1 MIQDLRYGLRMLGKT
16 PGLTAILALTLALGI
31 GVNTA
36 IFSVLNGWLLRP
48 LPVRAPEQIMV
59 LASQQ
64 KERAG
69 NTAFSYADLVDYR
82 KQSGAAFSDLFAYR
96 TVVGGLTFHDRSD
109 LFAYCDVSGDYFAAL
124 GVKPLLGR
132 LFLPGEGEQPRD
144 KADVVLGYAFWQRNY
159 GGDPAIVGKQVL
171 VNGRPATVL
180 GITPPE
186 FHGTS
191 FAFDLDG
198 YLPLSAASLEQ
209 GSAGDMNG
217 FWTNRRSRSL
227 TVMGRLRPGVSI
239 PQAQASLDLVAERLS
254 KQYPETDKGITVRV
268 IPERLAR
275 PAPFVASFVPV
286 IAGLFLAL
294 AGLVL
299 LLACMNVTNIFL
311 ARANARQREMA
322 IRASL
327 GAGRRRLIRQML
339 TESLLLAVLGSAAG
353 VVIGQWAIGGSGS
366 VLHSVTSDS
375 AGHAFHIDTSFDWKV
390 FSYTL
395 AAALFTAIFVGLWPA
410 LRAGRADVN
419 RVLSAGGRSDS
430 AGGGRQ
436 GFRGVLVV
444 AQVAGS
450 LMLLVVA
457 GLFVRSVQRAE
468 HTGLGFDPDHV
479 LNVMIDPHQIGYD
492 EARTKTFYREL
503 ERRAHALPGVQ
514 AVSLSF
520 TAPMG
525 FPSHVGPIYV
535 ETHPLP
541 PGRQPPVIAFNS
553 IEPAFFDTL
562 RVPLLEGRRFTDADS
577 EMARAVAIVNRA
589 MARKLWPGE
598 NPIGKRFSIKSAAGP
613 FVEVVGVAGDGQ
625 YFFLSRDLQPYFY
638 LPLDQN
644 YSSFRSLLIRSSVPP
659 ESLMTPI
666 QDELR
671 KLEPN
676 LPIFDLRTSEQ
687 MVNGIEGLLLFRM
700 AASLAA
706 IMGALGLVLAV
717 MGVYGIVSFAVSGR
731 TQEIGIRMALGAEA
745 PDILKLVARQ
755 GLQLV
760 LVGLAVGLI
769 AAWALTRTMA
779 SLLIGIS
786 ATDPLTY
793 AMVAILLSAV
803 AVAACWIPARRALR
817 VDPMVAL
824 RYE

>member
-1 MIQDLRYGLRMLGKT
+1 
-16 PGLTAILALTLALGI
+16 
-31 GVNTA
+31 
-36 IFSVLNGWLLRP
+36 
-48 LPVRAPEQIMV
+48 
-59 LASQQ
+59 
-64 KERAG
+64 
-69 NTAFSYADLVDYR
+69 
-82 KQSGAAFSDLFAYR
+82 
-96 TVVGGLTFHDRSD
+96 
-109 LFAYCDVSGDYFAAL
+109 
-124 GVKPLLGR
+124 
-132 LFLPGEGEQPRD
+132 
-144 KADVVLGYAFWQRNY
+144 
-159 GGDPAIVGKQVL
+159 
-171 VNGRPATVL
+171 
-180 GITPPE
+180 
-186 FHGTS
+186 
-191 FAFDLDG
+191 
-198 YLPLSAASLEQ
+198 
-209 GSAGDMNG
+209 
-217 FWTNRRSRSL
+217 
-227 TVMGRLRPGVSI
+227 VMGRLKPGVSVS
-239 PQAQASLDLVAERLS
+239 QAQASLDVLAERLAA
-254 KQYPETDKGITVRV
+254 QYPETDKGITVRV

-286 IAGLFLAL
+286 IAGLFLTL

-299 LLACMNVTNIFL
+299 LMACMNVANIFL

-327 GAGRRRLIRQML
+327 GAARGRLVRQML
-339 TESLLLAVLGSAAG
+339 TESLLLAVLGTMAG

-366 VLHSVTSDS
+366 VLSSVTSDS
-375 AGHAFHIDTSFDWKV
+375 AGHAFHIDTSLDWKV

-395 AAALFTAIFVGLWPA
+395 AAALFTGIFVGLWPA

-430 AGGGRQ
+430 AGGRRQ

-450 LMLLVVA
+450 LMLLIVA
-457 GLFVRSVQRAE
+457 GLLVRSVQRAE
-468 HTGLGFDPDHV
+468 HMSLGFDPDHV
-479 LNVMIDPHQIGYD
+479 LNVMVDPHQIGYD

-503 ERRAHALPGVQ
+503 ERRARALPGVQ
-514 AVSLSF
+514 SVSLSF

-525 FPSHVGPIYV
+525 YPSHAGPIYV

-541 PGRQPPVIAFNS
+541 SGRQPPVVSFNS
-553 IEPAFFDTL
+553 IEPAYFDTL

-577 EMARAVAIVNRA
+577 ESARAVAIVNRT
-589 MARKLWPGE
+589 MAKKLWPGE
-598 NPIGKRFSIKSAAGP
+598 NPIGKRFSFLSAAGP
-613 FVEVVGVAGDGQ
+613 FVEIVGVAGDGQ
-625 YFFLSRDLQPYFY
+625 YFFLSRESQPYFFV
-638 LPLDQN
+638 PLDQN
-644 YSSFRSLLIRSSVPP
+644 YSSFRSLLLRSSVPP

-676 LPIFDLRTSEQ
+676 LPIFDIRPSEQ
-687 MVNGIEGLLLFRM
+687 MLRGIEGFLLFRL
-700 AASLAA
+700 AASLAT

-731 TQEIGIRMALGAEA
+731 TQEIGIRMALGAENR
-745 PDILKLVARQ
+745 DILKLVARQ

-760 LVGLAVGLI
+760 MVGLAAGLL
-769 AAWALTRTMA
+769 AAAALTRTMA

-793 AMVAILLSAV
+793 ATVAILLSAV
-803 AVAACWIPARRALR
+803 ALAACWIPARRALR

>member
-1 MIQDLRYGLRMLGKT
+1 
-16 PGLTAILALTLALGI
+16 LT
-31 GVNTA
+31 V
-36 IFSVLNGWLLRP
+36 
-48 LPVRAPEQIMV
+48 
-59 LASQQ
+59 
-64 KERAG
+64 
-69 NTAFSYADLVDYR
+69 
-82 KQSGAAFSDLFAYR
+82 
-96 TVVGGLTFHDRSD
+96 
-109 LFAYCDVSGDYFAAL
+109 
-124 GVKPLLGR
+124 LGR
-132 LFLPGEGEQPRD
+132 L
-144 KADVVLGYAFWQRNY
+144 K
-159 GGDPAIVGKQVL
+159 
-171 VNGRPATVL
+171 
-180 GITPPE
+180 
-186 FHGTS
+186 
-191 FAFDLDG
+191 
-198 YLPLSAASLEQ
+198 
-209 GSAGDMNG
+209 
-217 FWTNRRSRSL
+217 
-227 TVMGRLRPGVSI
+227 PGVSV
-239 PQAQASLDLVAERLS
+239 PQAQASLDVVAERLAR
-254 KQYPETDKGITVRV
+254 QYPETDKGITARA

-299 LLACMNVTNIFL
+299 LLACMNVANIFL

-327 GAGRRRLIRQML
+327 GAGRGRLVRQML
-339 TESLLLAVLGSAAG
+339 TESLLLAVLGTAAG

-375 AGHAFHIDTSFDWKV
+375 AGHAFRIDTSFDWKV

-395 AAALFTAIFVGLWPA
+395 AAALFTGIFVGLWPA

-436 GFRGVLVV
+436 GFRGVLVI

-450 LMLLVVA
+450 LMLLIVA
-457 GLFVRSVQRAE
+457 GLLVRSVQRAE
-468 HTGLGFDPDHV
+468 HMSLGFDPDHV

-503 ERRAHALPGVQ
+503 ERRARALPGVQ
-514 AVSLSF
+514 SVSLSF

-525 FPSHVGPIYV
+525 YPSHAGPIYV

-541 PGRQPPVIAFNS
+541 SGRQPPVISFNS
-553 IEPAFFDTL
+553 IEPTYFDTL

-577 EMARAVAIVNRA
+577 ESARAVAIVNRT

-598 NPIGKRFSIKSAAGP
+598 NPIGKRFSFQKAAGP
-613 FVEVVGVAGDGQ
+613 FLEVVGVAGDGQ
-625 YFFLSRDLQPYFY
+625 YFFLSREPQPYFFV
-638 LPLDQN
+638 PLDQN
-644 YSSFRSLLIRSSVPP
+644 YSSFRSLLLRSSVPP

-676 LPIFDLRTSEQ
+676 LPIFDIRPSEQ
-687 MVNGIEGLLLFRM
+687 MLRGIEGFLLFRL

-706 IMGALGLVLAV
+706 IMGALGLALAV

-731 TQEIGIRMALGAEA
+731 TQEIGIRMALGAENR
-745 PDILKLVARQ
+745 DILKLVARQ
-755 GLQLV
+755 GLRLV
-760 LVGLAVGLI
+760 IVGLAVGLLT
-769 AAWALTRTMA
+769 AWALTRTMA

-793 AMVAILLSAV
+793 AMVSMLLSAV
-803 AVAACWIPARRALR
+803 ALAACWIPARRALR